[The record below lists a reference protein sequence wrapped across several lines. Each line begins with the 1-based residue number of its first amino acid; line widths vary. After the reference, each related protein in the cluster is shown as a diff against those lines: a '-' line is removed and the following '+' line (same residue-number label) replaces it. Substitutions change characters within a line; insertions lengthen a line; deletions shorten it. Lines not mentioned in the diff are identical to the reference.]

1 MTSSYAKETR
11 TLTFKLTEEIDQHT
25 ADQIRRKM
33 DDEIERYIPRKVLL
47 DCGDIS
53 FMDSSAIG
61 LVLGRYK
68 LAKMIGGN
76 MKIVNVDRSM
86 KRILDMSGV
95 SRIIDIN
102 EKQKDD
108 NILNQNNIKAQI
120 NNRIQIDNKKEMNA

>member
-25 ADQIRRKM
+25 ADQIRRRM
-33 DDEIERYIPRKVLL
+33 DDEIERFIPRKVIL
-47 DCGDIS
+47 DCSNIS

-76 MKIVNVDRSM
+76 MLIENVDKSM

-95 SRIIDIN
+95 SRII
-102 EKQKDD
+102 K
-108 NILNQNNIKAQI
+108 
-120 NNRIQIDNKKEMNA
+120 IDEKKEMDA

>member
-1 MTSSYAKETR
+1 MTSSYAKDTR
-11 TLTFKLTEEIDQHT
+11 TLSFKLTEEIDQHT
-25 ADQIRRKM
+25 ADQIRRRM
-33 DDEIERYIPRKVLL
+33 DDEIERFIPRKVVL

-76 MKIVNVDRSM
+76 MKIINANKRM

-95 SRIIDIN
+95 SRIIEVEPLL
-102 EKQKDD
+102 EKE
-108 NILNQNNIKAQI
+108 NTQN
-120 NNRIQIDNKKEMNA
+120 